1 MEIPLEECSGVSKC
15 GKPVLQRCLPG
26 CRWWK
31 AAHSRVQKWLLLE
44 CGLTPFS
51 HNIKGKS
58 RHSVQHAQHLICTSP
73 LNCCSPNDSPLE
85 HEKKNVEFIE
95 GNANRRQEH
104 SQQESARQWEY
115 TTFFFHAV
123 LEKAMQV
130 EKTCHSSVFI
140 TDVQCCFGELNFLR
154 NRSCCTF
161 I

>member
-115 TTFFFHAV
+115 TTFFFSCSSGEGNAGREDMPQLCLYHRRAV
-123 LEKAMQV
+123 LLWRAQLLEK
-130 EKTCHSSVFI
+130 
-140 TDVQCCFGELNFLR
+140 
-154 NRSCCTF
+154 
-161 I
+161 